1 MVAKRKTSGVRFKLT
16 LFTEGITLEMSA
28 HVQNPHLDNDIIQ
41 ATGLQG
47 FVIQEQ
53 KHPCKLMP
61 ERWDLIFLLLT
72 SQQLKPKGRETLF
85 LWILS
90 FNLTLIHL
98 PYPPTH
104 THKVPRRYK
113 KEKQSSGF
121 ASLELEFPGF
131 PGGSVVKNPPANA
144 GDAGD
149 SGSISES
156 GRSPGE
162 GNGNPFQY
170 SCLGNVMDRGAWQA
184 YSP

>member
-1 MVAKRKTSGVRFKLT
+1 MVDKRKTSGVRFKLT

-72 SQQLKPKGRETLF
+72 SQQLKPKGSKTLF

-104 THKVPRRYK
+104 THTQSPEKVQER
-113 KEKQSSGF
+113 ETI
-121 ASLELEFPGF
+121 LW
-131 PGGSVVKNPPANA
+131 
-144 GDAGD
+144 
-149 SGSISES
+149 I
-156 GRSPGE
+156 
-162 GNGNPFQY
+162 
-170 SCLGNVMDRGAWQA
+170 CLT
-184 YSP
+184 